1 RAPRPLLP
9 GALSAL
15 LFSACTLVNVGSEG
29 GPPRVQSEGFIEG
42 HAAVGIRDE
51 SSLLRVQLFDG
62 ESEGALAEVTLWKLF
77 RFEVGAL
84 GVGVGVGPF
93 DLALGAVFYRPRV
106 PTMISSQTPAEAAS
120 VPATGDG
127 DDDCELCRKA
137 RAQAQ
142 AQARANG
149 GG

>member
-29 GPPRVQSEGFIEG
+29 GPPRVQSEGVIEG

-51 SSLLRVQLFDG
+51 SSLLRVKLLDG

-77 RFEVGAL
+77 RLEVGAL

-93 DLALGAVFYRPRV
+93 DLALGALFYRPRV

-120 VPATGDG
+120 VQTPG

-142 AQARANG
+142 AQAHANG